1 MDKHVMTTKGSDLLR
16 EELKTLKSKD
26 RQEII
31 QAIATAR
38 GFGDLKENAEYHAAK
53 ERQSF
58 IEGRIKEIEAK
69 LSNSQ
74 IIDVTALNISNKVVF
89 GSTVTF
95 LNLDND
101 ELTQYK
107 IVGEDE
113 ANIEKGLISYKAPVA
128 KALIGKS
135 IDDLIEISVEDIKQS
150 LQIKNI
156 EYI

>member
-1 MDKHVMTTKGSDLLR
+1 MTTKGSDLLR

-58 IEGRIKEIEAK
+58 TEGRIKEIEAK